1 MWQEGAVMGIY
12 VNKGNTGFRRTVESK
27 IYVDKTGL
35 LEYTNEVLGTEQS
48 CICVSSPR
56 SFGKSITA
64 GMIAAY
70 YDKSC
75 HSRELFG
82 PYRIAKSDSY
92 EKNLNKYTVIHL
104 DIAMFT
110 AQEKVLSVK
119 DCINE
124 QVTDELRE
132 IYPDILSSEKHNLPY
147 ALAEINDR
155 TGEKFV
161 IIIDE
166 WDAIFRESRYDV
178 DARICR
184 SAQRSA

>member
-1 MWQEGAVMGIY
+1 MGIY
-12 VNKGNTGFRRTVESK
+12 VNKGNTGFRRAVQSK

-48 CICVSSPR
+48 CICVSRPR
-56 SFGKSITA
+56 RFGKSITA

-75 HSRELFG
+75 DSRELFG
-82 PYRIAKSDSY
+82 SYRIAKSDSY
-92 EKNLNKYTVIHL
+92 EKHLNKYTVIHL
-104 DIAMFT
+104 DITMFT
-110 AQEKVLSVK
+110 TQEKVLSVT

-155 TGEKFV
+155 TGERFV
-161 IIIDE
+161 IIMNGMLYSVKADMMLM
-166 WDAIFRESRYDV
+166 RRKNM
-178 DARICR
+178 
-184 SAQRSA
+184 